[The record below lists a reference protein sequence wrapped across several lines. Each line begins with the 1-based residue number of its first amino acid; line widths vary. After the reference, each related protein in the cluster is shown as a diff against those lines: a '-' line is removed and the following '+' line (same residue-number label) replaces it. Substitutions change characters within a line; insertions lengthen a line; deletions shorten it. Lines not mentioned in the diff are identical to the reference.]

1 VARGAAGTGRRSSV
15 PRRRDPSRWG
25 SAANNRPSARRDDE
39 VVAHEEA
46 QPVLDVGDPPVAGCS
61 SQDGLGTTSTEV
73 PSWIPGPRHS
83 MPRTPIWDNQGMA
96 CTVGDTADLADR
108 LRAALTARDLGA
120 FGMLLSDDVRW
131 GSDDHPRACRN
142 RSDVLATF
150 ARIMSEGAEGA
161 ITELA
166 VGTEGILCGLAVAWP
181 TPSQHPDDRNLF
193 HVYLVRDGRIVEIQR
208 YDDRDSAAEAA
219 GVA

>member
-1 VARGAAGTGRRSSV
+1 MVR
-15 PRRRDPSRWG
+15 
-25 SAANNRPSARRDDE
+25 
-39 VVAHEEA
+39 
-46 QPVLDVGDPPVAGCS
+46 PVLMTRTS
-61 SQDGLGTTSTEV
+61 S
-73 PSWIPGPRHS
+73 WY
-83 MPRTPIWDNQGMA
+83 NQGMPG
-96 CTVGDTADLADR
+96 TVDDTADLADR
-108 LRAALTARDLGA
+108 LRAALTARDLDA

-131 GSDDHPRACRN
+131 GSDDHPRKCRS

-150 ARIMSEGAEGA
+150 ARLMSEGAEGA

-166 VGTEGILCGLAVAWP
+166 VGTDGILCGLAVAWP

-219 GVA
+219 GIL